1 LKPTYLDKA
10 LFNLAL
16 VQERLG
22 KKQESL
28 ENLKKAVTARPENKK
43 IQAYLKQVEISAKES
58 P

>member
-1 LKPTYLDKA
+1 MKPAYLGKA

-28 ENLKKAVTARPENKK
+28 ANLKEAVTVSPENQKV
-43 IQAYLKQVEISAKES
+43 QDYLKQVESRTKEN